1 MTTLVLVRHAQTD
14 AAGKRLTGQARGV
27 HLNERGRTQA
37 ARLVERLEGLPIR
50 AVYSSPLE
58 RSRET
63 AAPLARARGVPVR
76 IRRALTEVEYGEWTG
91 RSISSLRRTR
101 LWRQVMAAPSTV
113 RFPRGE
119 SLLEV
124 QARVVTEIQQIAKT
138 HRRDMVVAISHAD
151 VIRLLVA
158 HLSGLHADHLH
169 RLVIDPASVTV
180 VALGDG
186 IPRLL
191 RINDTG
197 ELPGRRPRAAE
208 VRG

>member
-14 AAGKRLTGQARGV
+14 AAGKRLTGQAPGV
-27 HLNERGRTQA
+27 HLNEHGRTQA
-37 ARLVERLEGLPIR
+37 EHLAERLEGLPIR
-50 AVYSSPLE
+50 AIYSSPLE

-63 AAPLARARGVPVR
+63 AAPLARIRGVPVR
-76 IRRALTEVEYGEWTG
+76 VRRGLTEVGYGEWTG

-113 RFPRGE
+113 RFPGGE

-124 QARVVTEIQQIAKT
+124 QGRAVSEVQAITKL
-138 HRRDMVVAISHAD
+138 HPRDLVVAISHAD

-158 HLSGLHADHLH
+158 HLTGLHADHLH
-169 RLVIDPASVTV
+169 RLVIDPASVTMI
-180 VALGDG
+180 ALGDG

-197 ELPGRRPRAAE
+197 SLPGRRTRGAE

>member
-1 MTTLVLVRHAQTD
+1 MTTLVLVRHAHTD
-14 AAGKRLTGQARGV
+14 AAGKRLTGQAPGV

-37 ARLVERLEGLPIR
+37 ARLAERLDELPIR
-50 AVYSSPLE
+50 AIYSSPLE

-63 AAPLARARGVPVR
+63 AAPLARARGIPVR
-76 IRRALTEVEYGEWTG
+76 VRRGLTEVGYGDWSG

-113 RFPRGE
+113 RFPAGE

-124 QARVVTEIQQIAKT
+124 QERAVSEVQAIAT
-138 HRRDMVVAISHAD
+138 AHRRDVIVAISHAD

-158 HLSGLHADHLH
+158 HLTGMHADHLH

-180 VALGDG
+180 LALGDG
-186 IPRLL
+186 VPRLL

-197 ELPGRRPRAAE
+197 ELPGRRTRGAE

>member
-50 AVYSSPLE
+50 AIYSSPLE